1 MTGKREKSSGLQPPP
16 LPLRSKRATEA
27 HGMKGGRRKDTP
39 SSDKHQAPNNKLQK
53 KYQDTNHLLRRSKG
67 GEEGED
73 GLF

>member
-1 MTGKREKSSGLQPPP
+1 
-16 LPLRSKRATEA
+16 
-27 HGMKGGRRKDTP
+27 MKGGRRKDTP